1 MLLEKAPALSNI
13 VQNNPIVWKPS
24 LIGSRKSD
32 RRVERTQ
39 SALLQAFVGLVI
51 EGNYRAITIGHIVD
65 RANVGRSTF
74 YEHFQTKDEILLA
87 SMGWMF
93 SILAET
99 IDPDAPPAELD
110 NLVGHFWANR
120 QLANIILAPPI
131 EGKLRRALASRLED
145 CLGAGSRGRT
155 DPTSIKIAAVRI
167 AAGQLG
173 LLAAWTKGE
182 VSANTAS
189 ICDAIRHLSRN

>member
-1 MLLEKAPALSNI
+1 LLKKAPTLSNTAQMI
-13 VQNNPIVWKPS
+13 PIVRKRLAVS
-24 LIGSRKSD
+24 ADKSD
-32 RRVERTQ
+32 RRVERTL
-39 SALLQAFVGLVI
+39 SALLQAFIGLVI
-51 EGNYRAITIGHIVD
+51 EGNYRAITIGQIAD

-74 YEHFQTKDEILLA
+74 YDHFQTKDEILLA

-93 SILAET
+93 SILADT
-99 IDPDAPPAELD
+99 TDPDVPPGELD
-110 NLVGHFWANR
+110 NLVSHFWTNR
-120 QLANIILAPPI
+120 QLANVILAPPV
-131 EGKLRRALASRLED
+131 EGKLRRALASRIED
-145 CLGAGSRGRT
+145 CLGIKSRSRS

-189 ICDAIRHLSRN
+189 IGEAIRHLSRN